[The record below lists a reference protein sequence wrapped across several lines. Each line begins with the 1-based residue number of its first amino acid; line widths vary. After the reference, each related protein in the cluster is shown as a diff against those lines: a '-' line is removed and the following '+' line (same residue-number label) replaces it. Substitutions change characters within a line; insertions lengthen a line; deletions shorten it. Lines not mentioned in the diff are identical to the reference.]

1 MINSNKGYTL
11 IELMIVTALITLL
24 SVSVYKIR
32 TENSIV
38 QKNML
43 FRQKAIWSLESQA
56 DIMKSYAFGDL
67 KTGEI
72 SSFDSNLMKQMNLR
86 GALGK
91 VQVEEISGKLK
102 KVFLEITWPDTRQK
116 KQKLTLIVFRY
127 NQ

>member
-11 IELMIVTALITLL
+11 IELMIVTAMITLL

-43 FRQKAIWSLESQA
+43 LRQKAIWSLESQA
-56 DIMKSYAFGDL
+56 DIMKSYVFEDL

-72 SSFDSNLMKQMNLR
+72 YSFDSELIKQMNFR
-86 GALGK
+86 GALGN
-91 VQVEEISGKLK
+91 VRIEEISGKLK
-102 KVFLEITWPDTRQK
+102 KIFLEITWPDARQV

>member
-11 IELMIVTALITLL
+11 IELMIATALIALL

-32 TENSIV
+32 TENSMV

-43 FRQKAIWSLESQA
+43 LRQKAIWSLESQA
-56 DIMKSYAFGDL
+56 GIMKSYAFGDL
-67 KTGEI
+67 KIDEI
-72 SSFDSNLMKQMNLR
+72 SSFDSELMNQMNLR

-91 VQVEEISGKLK
+91 VRIEAISGKLK
-102 KVFLEITWPDTRQK
+102 KIFLEISWPDTRQV
-116 KQKLTLIVFRY
+116 KQKLTLIVFRT